1 MNTIPLR
8 FVSENQAEY
17 PIATMC
23 WFPGQKHGF
32 PGTEQ
37 KNSS

>member
-8 FVSENQAEY
+8 FKSENQAEY

-23 WFPGQKHGF
+23 RFPGQKHGS
-32 PGTEQ
+32 PRAEQ
-37 KNSS
+37 KNGS

>member
-23 WFPGQKHGF
+23 RFPGQKHGF
-32 PGTEQ
+32 PLAEQ
-37 KNSS
+37 KNGS